1 MRILNQSVSM
11 CELFLPTGFRGS
23 NVITSQ
29 KCDNVLGFV
38 IRVLSLGIG
47 CEGFIIITS
56 PEYKF

>member
-11 CELFLPTGFRGS
+11 CELLLPTGFRGS

-56 PEYKF
+56 PEHKF